1 VKEWVIHLN
10 RDIRGSGQK
19 KARAAKSRAIMSDGC
34 LFNSDD
40 TLDAVL
46 IPFCS
51 ADKVDA
57 VCHGSAKIVSGV
69 PSHRAEAVAVDCPD
83 QLTPGVVDIVSIC
96 HSRLAGS
103 FQRDAA
109 VEGLGICFDLH

>member
-1 VKEWVIHLN
+1 MKEWVIHLN

-69 PSHRAEAVAVDCPD
+69 PDHGADAVAIDCPD

-109 VEGLGICFDLH
+109 VKRLRICFDLH